1 MRTGSRGRRKP
12 VRNGFTL
19 IELMISVGIIA
30 ILAAVGYSAFS
41 GQTMRSKRSE
51 ATMGLKGIYKSQL
64 SYLAANGTFGD
75 TFDEL
80 GFTLEGA
87 TRVDPRTLR
96 GRTYTFTVRALP
108 DGANPRGNFQAIAT
122 GDLDPGDG
130 VLDVLMIENG
140 LSVGP

>member
-1 MRTGSRGRRKP
+1 MRTGPGGRRKP

-64 SYLAANGTFGD
+64 SYLAASGTFGD

-87 TRVDPRTLR
+87 TRVDARTLR
-96 GRTYTFTVRALP
+96 GKTYTFTVRALP